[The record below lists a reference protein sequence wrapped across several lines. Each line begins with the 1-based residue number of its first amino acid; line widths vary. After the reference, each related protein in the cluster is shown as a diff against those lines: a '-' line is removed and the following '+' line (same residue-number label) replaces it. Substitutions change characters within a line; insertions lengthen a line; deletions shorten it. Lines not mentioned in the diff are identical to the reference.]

1 MRKAIVVLLLVFLS
15 SINLISAQGFT
26 PPAPEKAVV
35 YFTRISAYGFAV
47 AFDFYLNDKFIGAF
61 KGENYMRYEFDPG
74 EQLIWGAGENIE
86 FLPSDLKAGDTY
98 IVIVDIKT
106 GKKKPVIGLRPV
118 DENDTEL
125 FSRAK
130 KLILKK
136 PPVVIKDIDVEKLNA
151 KFSTFITESLQLYET
166 QLKGE
171 NLRKITPEMAIPV
184 EYQEN

>member
-1 MRKAIVVLLLVFLS
+1 MKKIVLITFLLILGYS
-15 SINLISAQGFT
+15 SQVSAQGFT
-26 PPAPEKAVV
+26 PPAPGKAVV

-125 FSRAK
+125 FNRAK
-130 KLILKK
+130 KLVLKK
-136 PPVVIKDIDVEKLNA
+136 APVVINEKDVEKLNI
-151 KFSTFITESLQLYET
+151 KFSTFISESLQLYET
-166 QLKGE
+166 TLKEE
-171 NLRKITPEMAIPV
+171 NLRKITPELAIPT
-184 EYQEN
+184 EYQK

>member
-1 MRKAIVVLLLVFLS
+1 MKKLVLITFLLIMGYTSQV
-15 SINLISAQGFT
+15 SAQGFT
-26 PPAPEKAVV
+26 PPAPGKAVV
-35 YFTRISAYGFAV
+35 YFTRISAFGFAV

-86 FLPSDLKAGDTY
+86 FLPSNLNEGDVY

-106 GKKKPVIGLRPV
+106 GKKKPVIGLRPI

-125 FSRAK
+125 FNRAK
-130 KLILKK
+130 KLVLKK
-136 PPVVIKDIDVEKLNA
+136 PPVVINAKDVEKLNI
-151 KFSTFITESLQLYET
+151 KFSTFISESLQLYES

-171 NLRKITPEMAIPV
+171 NLRKITPELAIPT
-184 EYQEN
+184 EYQK

>member
-1 MRKAIVVLLLVFLS
+1 MKKTMLVLLLVFLS
-15 SINLISAQGFT
+15 SVNLISAQGFK
-26 PPAPEKAVV
+26 PPSADKAVI

-86 FLPSDLKAGDTY
+86 FLPSDLKVGDTY

-106 GKKKPVIGLRPV
+106 GKKKPVIGLRPI

-125 FSRAK
+125 FNRAK

-136 PPVVIKDIDVEKLNA
+136 PPVVIKETDVEKLNA

-171 NLRKITPEMAIPV
+171 NLRKITPELAIPV
-184 EYQEN
+184 ENQE

>member
-1 MRKAIVVLLLVFLS
+1 MMLGFTSQL
-15 SINLISAQGFT
+15 SAQGFT
-26 PPAPEKAVV
+26 PPSPGKAVV

-86 FLPSDLKAGDTY
+86 FLPSNLKEGDIY

-106 GKKKPVIGLRPV
+106 GRKKPVIGLRPI
-118 DENDTEL
+118 DENETDL
-125 FSRAK
+125 FNRAK
-130 KLILKK
+130 KLVLKK
-136 PPVVIKDIDVEKLNA
+136 APVEIKEKDVEKLNTKFA
-151 KFSTFITESLQLYET
+151 KFINESLDLYEN

-171 NLRKITPEMAIPV
+171 GLREITPDLSIPT
-184 EYQEN
+184 EFLK